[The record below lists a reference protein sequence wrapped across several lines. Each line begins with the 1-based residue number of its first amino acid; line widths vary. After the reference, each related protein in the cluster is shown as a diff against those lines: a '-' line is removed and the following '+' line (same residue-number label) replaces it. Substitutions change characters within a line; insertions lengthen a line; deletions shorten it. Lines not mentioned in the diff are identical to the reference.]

1 MKSEQSLIPDF
12 DTYPITQKVLR
23 AEIVP
28 DGVLVH
34 WGDGLAS
41 RLHKFWLRENSP
53 DGATMHPES
62 REQQLLLTDIPDD
75 LQAAEVA
82 PTGDGGLYVRWKP
95 DGQESRYHPG
105 WLRAHVP
112 AAPANQHDA
121 LPSRQT
127 WTAATLG
134 ALPSFAA
141 DDIAKDDAACG
152 AWLEAIHIHGIALLT
167 GLPSKPE
174 VIFDIP
180 AKIGPIRE
188 TNFGRAFDVR
198 TDGPV
203 TSNAFTALGLPVH
216 TDLCT
221 REYLP
226 GLQFLHCLRNDANG
240 GESILVD
247 GFRVAQALRQE
258 APDLYETLSSQPIIF
273 ANKARDTDYRFAAP
287 MLTHDRNGDL
297 IEVRLSPWLRAPLA
311 TPFEITDKLYR
322 GLRHFLRLCEDPTYR
337 LIYRLQP
344 GDMLAFDNRRLL
356 HGRLAFDQQTG
367 TRWLRGCYVELEEL
381 HSRLRILARQRRQAA
396 LAQS

>member
-1 MKSEQSLIPDF
+1 MKAEQSLVPDF
-12 DTYPITQKVLR
+12 DTYPITQRVLR
-23 AEIVP
+23 AEIIP
-28 DGVLVH
+28 DGILVH
-34 WGDGLAS
+34 WQDGLAS
-41 RLHKFWLRENSP
+41 PLHKFWLRENSP
-53 DGATMHPES
+53 DAVTMHPES
-62 REQQLLLTDIPDD
+62 REQQLLLTDMPDD

-82 PTGDGGLYVRWKP
+82 PTADGGLYVRWTP

-112 AAPANQHDA
+112 SLAGQHSA
-121 LPSRQT
+121 LPARQT
-127 WTAATLG
+127 WSAATLG
-134 ALPSFAA
+134 ALPRFAA
-141 DDIAKDDAACG
+141 AEIATDDAAFG
-152 AWLEAIHIHGIALLT
+152 AWLEAIHIHGIALLS
-167 GLPSKPE
+167 GLPSEPE

-188 TNFGRAFDVR
+188 TNFGRAFDVK

-203 TSNAFTALGLPVH
+203 TSNAFTALALPVH

-247 GFRVAQALRQE
+247 GFKIAEVLRQE
-258 APDLYETLSSQPIIF
+258 SPDLYETLSSQPVIF

-287 MLTHDRNGDL
+287 MLAHDRNGDL
-297 IEVRLSPWLRAPLA
+297 MEVRLSPWLRAPLT
-311 TPFEITDKLYR
+311 TPFEVTDKLYR
-322 GLRHFLRLCEDPTYR
+322 GLRRFLRLCEDPAYR
-337 LIYRLQP
+337 LVYRLQP

-356 HGRLAFDQQTG
+356 HGRLAFDQQAG

-381 HSRLRILARQRRQAA
+381 HSRLRILGRQRRQAA
-396 LAQS
+396 LAPS